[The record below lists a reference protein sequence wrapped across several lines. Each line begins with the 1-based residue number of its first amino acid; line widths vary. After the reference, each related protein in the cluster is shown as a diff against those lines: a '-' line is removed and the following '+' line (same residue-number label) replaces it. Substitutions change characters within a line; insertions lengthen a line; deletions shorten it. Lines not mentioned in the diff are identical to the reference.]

1 MQTTINIKGMM
12 CPHCSGRVRDAL
24 LGISGVLD
32 ADVSH
37 ERGNAIV
44 THDEKVALDTLV
56 STVKTAGYEV
66 VD

>member
-1 MQTTINIKGMM
+1 MQTIINIKGMM

-24 LGISGVLD
+24 LAVSGVSD

-44 THDEKVALDTLV
+44 THDSSVSRDTLV
-56 STVKTAGYEV
+56 ETVKTAGYEV
-66 VD
+66 LP